1 MKSMYKEYLFYTGK
15 CTYLFNDKEYLL
27 FILVNVPNSLA
38 SWAKAQ
44 WKNRLCMATR
54 AGRRGDRGGRI
65 RTKLWGPQSG
75 PEPVGLLRATAK
87 MGPESL
93 SDPGPFQRLD
103 FRGTWGYSLLL
114 SLTYRNL
121 LHSLSR

>member
-1 MKSMYKEYLFYTGK
+1 MCLTVWLLGQRLNGKS
-15 CTYLFNDKEYLL
+15 
-27 FILVNVPNSLA
+27 
-38 SWAKAQ
+38 
-44 WKNRLCMATR
+44 RLCMATR
-54 AGRRGDRGGRI
+54 AGRRGDGVGRV

-87 MGPESL
+87 VGLESL

-114 SLTYRNL
+114 SLIYRNL
-121 LHSLSR
+121 LHSLFR